1 MEQAEQPL
9 EHTPEE
15 ESSAGRPELLL
26 TDNLMRFFLRNARLG
41 NAAMILLLLAA
52 FMEGL
57 FWLYWFVSWQGSL
70 YGDFYLLER
79 DNARRVWD
87 FATSLV
93 LIFMFGLSAWTG
105 RRSLRN
111 ISTGIRSDDDNALLD
126 GFEQLTLAKKRFV
139 YWGAAWLACVLFEE
153 VFLK

>member
-1 MEQAEQPL
+1 MEQSEQPL

-15 ESSAGRPELLL
+15 EASNFRPELLL
-26 TDNLMRFFLRNARLG
+26 TDNLMRYFLRNARLS
-41 NAAMILLLLAA
+41 NAAMILLLIAA
-52 FMEGL
+52 VMEGL
-57 FWLYWFVSWQGSL
+57 FWLYWFASWQGSY

-87 FATSLV
+87 FASSLV

-105 RRSLRN
+105 RRSMRN
-111 ISTGIRSDDDNALLD
+111 IHNGIRNEDDNALLE
-126 GFEQLTLAKKRFV
+126 GFEELALTKKRFV
-139 YWGAAWLACVLFEE
+139 YWGASWLVCVLFEE